1 MPTADQMQQA
11 IKPLFPGLMGVE
23 LAEVTAERVVATMLV
38 RPDLCT
44 AGGVCHG
51 GAFMAFAD
59 TIGAVGTVMNLP
71 PGTRTTTIE
80 SKTNFLGAALVN
92 TRITA
97 ESTPL
102 HRGKTTQVWQT
113 MIRSEA
119 GKLCAVVT
127 QTQMVLPAGLDER
140 LIEQAA
146 VMSLEHA
153 SAHKSRVGGN
163 FRATDQLAKR
173 SPSVSATIATRASP
187 TPRERDRS
195 CPTQSRARYL
205 QAPFCSAL
213 RWLRCKPPSASKC
226 EWSSI

>member
-1 MPTADQMQQA
+1 MPTAEQIQQMFQ
-11 IKPLFPGLMGVE
+11 PLFPGLMGVKLE
-23 LAEVTAERVVATMLV
+23 EATAERVVASMLV

-44 AGGVCHG
+44 VGGVCHG

-80 SKTNFLGAALVN
+80 SKTNFLGAAQVN

-102 HRGKTTQVWQT
+102 HRGKTTMVWQT

-127 QTQMVLPAGLDER
+127 QTQMVLP
-140 LIEQAA
+140 
-146 VMSLEHA
+146 V
-153 SAHKSRVGGN
+153 
-163 FRATDQLAKR
+163 
-173 SPSVSATIATRASP
+173 
-187 TPRERDRS
+187 
-195 CPTQSRARYL
+195 
-205 QAPFCSAL
+205 
-213 RWLRCKPPSASKC
+213 
-226 EWSSI
+226 

>member
-1 MPTADQMQQA
+1 MPTLDQMQQA

-23 LAEVTAERVVATMLV
+23 LAEVTPERVVATMLV

-127 QTQMVLPAGLDER
+127 QTQMVLPA
-140 LIEQAA
+140 A
-146 VMSLEHA
+146 
-153 SAHKSRVGGN
+153 
-163 FRATDQLAKR
+163 
-173 SPSVSATIATRASP
+173 
-187 TPRERDRS
+187 
-195 CPTQSRARYL
+195 
-205 QAPFCSAL
+205 
-213 RWLRCKPPSASKC
+213 
-226 EWSSI
+226 

>member
-1 MPTADQMQQA
+1 MPTAEQMQQA

-23 LAEVTAERVVATMLV
+23 INEATPERVVASMLV
-38 RPDLCT
+38 RADLCT

-92 TRITA
+92 TRITG

-127 QTQMVLPAGLDER
+127 QTQMVLPA
-140 LIEQAA
+140 A
-146 VMSLEHA
+146 
-153 SAHKSRVGGN
+153 
-163 FRATDQLAKR
+163 
-173 SPSVSATIATRASP
+173 
-187 TPRERDRS
+187 
-195 CPTQSRARYL
+195 
-205 QAPFCSAL
+205 
-213 RWLRCKPPSASKC
+213 
-226 EWSSI
+226 